1 LTNGENGG
9 VPEPRAIRVDQTG
22 IALVH
27 EGELILPA
35 AGSEAQGVAA
45 FDDTRA
51 TIVYYFPVEVE
62 VRSTAEGINSEDIV
76 GQALNYLIDGL
87 GSLT

>member
-1 LTNGENGG
+1 MANGDAG
-9 VPEPRAIRVDQTG
+9 VTEPRAIRVDETG

-35 AGSEAQGVAA
+35 PGSEAELEAVAGDA
-45 FDDTRA
+45 RA

-62 VRSTAEGINSEDIV
+62 VRAAPEAVSAEDIV
-76 GQALNYLIDGL
+76 GQALGTLIDGL
-87 GSLT
+87 GSLV